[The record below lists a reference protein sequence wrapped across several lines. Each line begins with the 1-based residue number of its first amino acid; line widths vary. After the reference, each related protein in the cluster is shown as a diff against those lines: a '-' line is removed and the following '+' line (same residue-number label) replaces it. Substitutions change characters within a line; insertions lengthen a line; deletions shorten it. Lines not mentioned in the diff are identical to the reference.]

1 MLGLG
6 RSTCWLDLVI
16 VKVFSNI
23 DVSMI
28 PKQSSQEMVLLKFMD
43 IICFFQCIKTKC
55 SCFASVTLMPML
67 CNVSLIV
74 SKCVYTY
81 ITATNFST
89 DTCTI

>member
-28 PKQSSQEMVLLKFMD
+28 PKQSLQEMVLLKFMD
-43 IICFFQCIKTKC
+43 IICFFQCIKTFLFC
-55 SCFASVTLMPML
+55 
-67 CNVSLIV
+67 
-74 SKCVYTY
+74 
-81 ITATNFST
+81 
-89 DTCTI
+89 